1 VNRALWR
8 YVGLRTLAIPPVLLG
23 TSIVT
28 FAITHM
34 LGNPVYL
41 LLGPTATPQAVKS
54 TTEKLLLDR
63 PIWEQYVHYLQGLA
77 RGDLGESWFT
87 GRPVLQDLSDRFPMT
102 FELVSLA
109 LLVAI
114 VLGVALGT
122 LAAAYR
128 GGAIDQVVRLV
139 TILGV
144 SIPNFWLGLIL
155 IFVFFFLLKWAPA
168 PLGELP
174 IVVSAPPRVTGMVL
188 LDSVLAGNWQAATAS
203 ASRLVLPVLAVAF
216 GVLGPIARQ
225 SRAATLDVL
234 DSEFVYYA
242 RCCGLAP
249 SRLWLAILR
258 NACLPVVTLAGVLY
272 GLLLG
277 GAALVEVVFA
287 WGGLG
292 QYAVQSMVQ
301 NDFPAIQ
308 GVVQLTAAFSILV
321 YLLIDVI
328 YVLVDPRI
336 AYQ

>member
-1 VNRALWR
+1 VNRRVWR
-8 YVGLRTLAIPPVLLG
+8 YVGLRLAAIPLVLLG

-28 FAITHM
+28 FAVTHM

-54 TTEKLLLDR
+54 TSEKLLLDR
-63 PIWEQYVHYLQGLA
+63 PVWEQYLHYMQGLVH
-77 RGDLGESWFT
+77 GDLGDSWFT
-87 GRPVLQDLSDRFPMT
+87 GRPVLQDLADRFPTT
-102 FELVSLA
+102 FQLITLA
-109 LLVAI
+109 LLFSIVA
-114 VLGVALGT
+114 GVTLGT

-128 GGAIDQVVRLV
+128 GGPVDHVARAVSIV
-139 TILGV
+139 GV

-174 IVVSAPPRVTGMVL
+174 ITVLPPPRVTGMILV
-188 LDSVLAGNWQAATAS
+188 DSLISGNWQALGAS
-203 ASRLVLPVLAVAF
+203 ASHLVLPVLAVAI
-216 GVLGPIARQ
+216 GVVGPIARQ

-234 DSEFVYYA
+234 ESEYVYYA
-242 RCCGLAP
+242 RCCGLSRP
-249 SRLWLAILR
+249 RLWMGILR
-258 NACLPVVTLAGVLY
+258 NAALPVVTLAGVLY

-292 QYAVQSMVQ
+292 QYAVQAMVQ

-308 GVVQLTAAFSILV
+308 GVVQLTAAFSIMV
-321 YLLIDVI
+321 FLLIDVV
-328 YVLVDPRI
+328 YLLVDPRI
-336 AYQ
+336 GYQ